1 MIAQHRSIL
10 ILAGSGI
17 ACYLLFLVYQFPA
30 SLGWSLAP
38 QHMKNQIHLSGLQGS
53 IWNGSANNI
62 VINNISGGS
71 LDWQLS
77 PWSLLLGRVSGNI
90 RLSRQGEWMEGR
102 VTLMTAGR
110 LEARDLKINLN
121 GETLAQ
127 ITTPYL
133 LHGDIMGDISTLDYE
148 PGKTIQASGKIQL
161 GNADIEGPQSLN
173 LGNVHTE
180 IQPEG
185 EGSQVSI
192 KNQDSPLDIKGTLKL
207 NGNGSYR
214 MTLGVLNRDNTRQ
227 DINHALKVLGKPDAT
242 GRIQLTYYG
251 KLGFHQISGRNR

>member
-1 MIAQHRSIL
+1 VITKHRSLL

-17 ACYLLFLVYQFPA
+17 AFYLLFLVYQFPA
-30 SLGWSLAP
+30 SLGWSLAT

-53 IWNGSANNI
+53 IWTGSANHI
-62 VINNISGGS
+62 TINSTSAGS

-77 PWSLLLGRVSGNI
+77 PWSLLLGRVSADI
-90 RLSRQGEWMEGR
+90 RLSRQDEWLEGQ

-110 LEARDLKINLN
+110 LEARDLKVNLN

-133 LHGDIMGDISTLDYE
+133 LHGLIMGDISTLNYE
-148 PGKTIQASGKIQL
+148 QGKTIQASGKIQL
-161 GNADIEGPQSLN
+161 ENADIEGPQSLT
-173 LGNVHTE
+173 LGNVRTD

-185 EGSQVSI
+185 EGSQISI

-214 MTLGVLNRDNTRQ
+214 MTLGVLNRDNTRR
-227 DINHALKVLGKPDAT
+227 DINRALKVLGKPDAT